1 MEGHAGGEGAG
12 RCEPHGGLGVFFPVR
27 CATTGGQVR
36 VRRLPSPPCV
46 APGVGSR
53 DVSCRGSSRVERD
66 AEEKALDV
74 VRSHTGWDL
83 GTLGPAV
90 ELGWP
95 GTAARSC
102 VASFLVTWAVCWVAV
117 KARRDQAA
125 RGSGTAG
132 AGVGPGVSCSFP
144 WRNPSQPGRRLP
156 WAWRPECRRPGAQF
170 CTRGHGGP
178 PPLPRRSLSYRKQL
192 ERGHPESHSEM
203 RLVVPGPVLA
213 SRPKDPMGTLIWC
226 HVSVPPPGR
235 RDVRWF
241 PREPCVHT
249 PVCVRARSVSVV
261 CGRMGQSQTR
271 AGGFLALLSWAG
283 PALRPRGHGPGQP
296 PPAVTPTCA
305 SRCGRVQHEQR
316 QLRPGLRQH
325 QGQLRMR
332 LPPGE
337 AAALEPE
344 GLRG

>member
-1 MEGHAGGEGAG
+1 MSQVEGKPAGGVRACKGTEARGGQCDQSPVSMEGHAGGEGAG
-12 RCEPHGGLGVFFPVR
+12 RREPHGGLGVFFPVR

-53 DVSCRGSSRVERD
+53 DASCRGSSRVGRD
-66 AEEKALDV
+66 AEKEKALDV

-156 WAWRPECRRPGAQF
+156 WAWRPECRRPGAQS
-170 CTRGHGGP
+170 CARGHGGP
-178 PPLPRRSLSYRKQL
+178 PTLAPPQ
-192 ERGHPESHSEM
+192 
-203 RLVVPGPVLA
+203 PVL
-213 SRPKDPMGTLIWC
+213 
-226 HVSVPPPGR
+226 
-235 RDVRWF
+235 
-241 PREPCVHT
+241 
-249 PVCVRARSVSVV
+249 
-261 CGRMGQSQTR
+261 
-271 AGGFLALLSWAG
+271 
-283 PALRPRGHGPGQP
+283 
-296 PPAVTPTCA
+296 
-305 SRCGRVQHEQR
+305 
-316 QLRPGLRQH
+316 
-325 QGQLRMR
+325 
-332 LPPGE
+332 
-337 AAALEPE
+337 
-344 GLRG
+344 

>member
-12 RCEPHGGLGVFFPVR
+12 RREPHGGLGVFFPVR

-53 DVSCRGSSRVERD
+53 DASCRGSSRVGRD
-66 AEEKALDV
+66 VEKEKALDV

-83 GTLGPAV
+83 GTSGPAV
-90 ELGWP
+90 EVGWP

-102 VASFLVTWAVCWVAV
+102 VASFLVTWAICWVAV

-170 CTRGHGGP
+170 CARGHGGA

-192 ERGHPESHSEM
+192 ERGRPKSHSEM

-235 RDVRWF
+235 AGGMCAGFRASLVCTRV
-241 PREPCVHT
+241 CA
-249 PVCVRARSVSVV
+249 CVRACSLSVCCVWPHGAVSDE
-261 CGRMGQSQTR
+261 GRGILGPP
-271 AGGFLALLSWAG
+271 ALGGPCPAG
-283 PALRPRGHGPGQP
+283 PAGAAR
-296 PPAVTPTCA
+296 A
-305 SRCGRVQHEQR
+305 SP
-316 QLRPGLRQH
+316 L
-325 QGQLRMR
+325 
-332 LPPGE
+332 LP
-337 AAALEPE
+337 
-344 GLRG
+344 